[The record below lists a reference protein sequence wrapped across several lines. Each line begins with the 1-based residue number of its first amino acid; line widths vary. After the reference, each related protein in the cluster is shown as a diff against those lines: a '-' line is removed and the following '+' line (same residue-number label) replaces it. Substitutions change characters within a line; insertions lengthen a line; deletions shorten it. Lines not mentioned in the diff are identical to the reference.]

1 MQKRF
6 IQLSLISLLAAVSA
20 SSHAVD
26 SFSGEFASGN
36 KSQFVRAGLQW
47 NWDQQWLKSN
57 SSFVGGYW
65 DATLTQWRNNAYAG
79 VNGATQNITDIG
91 FTPVFR
97 WQQNNRKGL
106 YGEAA
111 IGVHLFSHV
120 YNNNGRRFS
129 TAFQF
134 GDHLGVGYVL
144 DNGLDVGLKVQHF
157 SNGAIKHPNPGANVA
172 VVRVAYPF

>member
-6 IQLSLISLLAAVSA
+6 IQLSLISLLTAVSA
-20 SSHAVD
+20 SSHAID

-65 DATLTQWRNNAYAG
+65 DATLTQWRNNAYNG
-79 VNGATQNITDIG
+79 VNGDTQNITDIG

-111 IGVHLFSHV
+111 VGVHLFSHV
-120 YNNNGRRFS
+120 YNNNGR
-129 TAFQF
+129 QF
-134 GDHLGVGYVL
+134 GDHLGVGYVF
-144 DNGLDVGLKVQHF
+144 DSGLDVGLKVQHF
-157 SNGAIKHPNPGANVA
+157 SNGAIKRPNPGANVA